1 MRPPLSHHLVAL
13 DATELFIP
21 KIDKGSLYFRF
32 MRRLGLLVILALF
45 AQTLMSPSGASAS
58 TNSWKIKSKNFST
71 YTAGFASPNSVL
83 PGDTVDL
90 YITCPKGTFY
100 VLAFR
105 MGYYDGV
112 EAQEYWSSSA
122 LPCVQQRAQKVN
134 PRTYMSESNWIS
146 NTSIDTSTFPPGFY
160 LLKIFASNGH
170 ESFIPLVVREADL
183 TSRVVISIPTLTSL
197 AYNSW
202 KGASAY
208 RGVKG
213 FADRARVLSFDRPLN
228 MGFGSGKYLSYVH
241 PLLVEA
247 EKSGVLPAYV
257 TDVDVATN
265 PGILS
270 GAAAYVSGGHDEY
283 WSAQERS
290 AVIKARSKG
299 TNLLFF
305 GANVSYWRVRLS
317 PSPLGEN
324 RRMEIYKSSAE
335 DPNKEESTIRFR
347 DASHP
352 EADLTGQVYNCFPA
366 QGVFT
371 VTKPNSFI
379 FKGTGAVEG
388 SQYDRILGPE
398 VDRVAPVSSK
408 TGPREILASS
418 SVICGVDKK
427 STSHFIYAVSST
439 GSGTISVGTM
449 RWVTRG
455 LTSSVPART
464 RSFVSKVTTN
474 ILLEAAQGPLG
485 ARHPLTQG

>member
-1 MRPPLSHHLVAL
+1 MRSPPSLVAL
-13 DATELFIP
+13 NATELLIL
-21 KIDKGSLYFRF
+21 KNDKESLYFRP
-32 MRRLGLLVILALF
+32 MRRLGLLLTMALF
-45 AQTLMSPSGASAS
+45 AQILISPSGASAAMD
-58 TNSWKIKSKNFST
+58 SWKINSKNFST
-71 YTAGFASPNSVL
+71 DTAGFASPNSVL

-100 VLAFR
+100 VSAYR

-112 EAQEYWSSSA
+112 EAQEYWRSSA
-122 LPCVQQRAQKVN
+122 MSCVQQRAQKVD
-134 PRTYMSESNWIS
+134 PVSYLSESNWIS
-146 NTSIDTSTFPPGFY
+146 NTSLDTSTLPPGFY

-208 RGVKG
+208 RGAKG
-213 FADRARVLSFDRPLN
+213 FADRARVLSFDRPLS
-228 MGFGSGKYLSYVH
+228 MGFGSGKYLNYVH

-257 TDVDVATN
+257 TDVDVATI
-265 PGILS
+265 PGVLS
-270 GAAAYVSGGHDEY
+270 GVAAYVSGGHDEY
-283 WSAQERS
+283 WSAQERG
-290 AVIKARSKG
+290 AVIKARIKG

-324 RRMEIYKSSAE
+324 RRMVIYKSAAE
-335 DPNKEESTIRFR
+335 DPNKQESTIRFR
-347 DASHP
+347 DANNP
-352 EADLTGQVYNCFPA
+352 EGDLTGEMYNCFPA

-379 FKGTGAVEG
+379 FQGSGAVKG
-388 SQYDRILGPE
+388 SQYEGILGPE

-408 TGPREILASS
+408 TGQRSILASS
-418 SVICGVDKK
+418 SVICGADKK
-427 STSHFIYAVSST
+427 STSHFLYAVSST
-439 GSGTISVGTM
+439 GAGTISVGTM

-455 LTSSVPART
+455 LTSRVSART

-485 ARHPLTQG
+485 ARHPLTEG

>member
-1 MRPPLSHHLVAL
+1 
-13 DATELFIP
+13 
-21 KIDKGSLYFRF
+21 
-32 MRRLGLLVILALF
+32 MRRLGLLVIMTLF

-58 TNSWKIKSKNFST
+58 ANSWKISNKNFSSN
-71 YTAGFASPNSVL
+71 TAGFASPNSVL

-122 LPCVQQRAQKVN
+122 LPCVQQSAQKVN

-208 RGVKG
+208 RGAKG
-213 FADRARVLSFDRPLN
+213 FSDRARVLSFDRPLS

-347 DASHP
+347 DANNP
-352 EADLTGQVYNCFPA
+352 EADLTGQMYNCFPA
-366 QGVFT
+366 RGVFT
-371 VTKPNSFI
+371 VTKSRSFI
-379 FKGTGAVEG
+379 FKGTGVVDG
-388 SQYDRILGPE
+388 SQFERILGPE
-398 VDRVAPVSSK
+398 VDRVAPLRSK

-418 SVICGVDKK
+418 SVICGIDKK

-439 GSGTISVGTM
+439 GAGTISVGTM

-485 ARHPLTQG
+485 VRHPLTEE